1 MSTLTAATLGGI
13 ALSFLCSAALAERTT
28 YPLTIENCGK
38 EVTFEKAPERTVAL
52 GQNSAEILLLL
63 GLEDRMDEQ
72 GLIREVTGQGRYRMW
87 RIVEPR
93 STEAN
98 SMPERHDELLAED
111 FFDVLAAL
119 Q

>member
-1 MSTLTAATLGGI
+1 MAEKLTGTHRATVQRNI
-13 ALSFLCSAALAERTT
+13 
-28 YPLTIENCGK
+28 
-38 EVTFEKAPERTVAL
+38 
-52 GQNSAEILLLL
+52 
-63 GLEDRMDEQ
+63 DWMDEQ

>member
-1 MSTLTAATLGGI
+1 MRVCLPH
-13 ALSFLCSAALAERTT
+13 E
-28 YPLTIENCGK
+28 IEN
-38 EVTFEKAPERTVAL
+38 
-52 GQNSAEILLLL
+52 
-63 GLEDRMDEQ
+63 GLEVLVPGRLKPFEQNHLGCHEIRSMPCHTVQRNIDWMDEQ

-93 STEAN
+93 STGAN